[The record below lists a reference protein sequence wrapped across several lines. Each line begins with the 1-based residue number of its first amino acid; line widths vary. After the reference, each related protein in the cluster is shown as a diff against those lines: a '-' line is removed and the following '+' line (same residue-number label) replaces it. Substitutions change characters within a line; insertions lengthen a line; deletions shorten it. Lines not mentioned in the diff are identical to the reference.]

1 MSLAMHLA
9 VFIVFFV
16 GNIHPA
22 VSGQQV
28 TKDQVRISNKTC
40 HHQLPGP
47 AHIIRYSDN
56 NCSALVLRCYCIT
69 STSTNN
75 NLSEVQYALGHCFEG
90 CFITDPYNEYHNVSL
105 TGSFEEANYICSC
118 YNRIGRMCGKCT
130 NGYGPA
136 AYSFSLKC
144 VECNG
149 PFWKQLLYYILIAY
163 GPLTVFLAIIVVF
176 TISANSAPLHGWIF
190 VSQIMASSF
199 YMRTLTRTAE
209 LGHIDQYS
217 YRLLGCLYGIWNL
230 DFFRVLYKPFC
241 LHSSLST
248 LQVISLDFFIAA
260 YPLLII
266 VMLYGMVELYSHGC
280 RLMDFICRPF
290 LYCCIYFR
298 HSLDI
303 RTSLI
308 DAFGTFFSLSFVKL
322 FSTVVDVLAPSKVW
336 EFNGVSY
343 YPYFDGETKFFSN
356 KHLPLV
362 ILSLILLLIFNVLPL
377 ILLLLYSSPKTQ
389 FCIHLLPQQ
398 LQSIVFPFM
407 DNILSCY
414 KDGRCGTPNCR
425 YFAIV
430 YQITRMCIWSTFLW
444 TESAF
449 FYAVV
454 GVLLIITGLLV
465 SLIRPYKEAAY
476 NFQDTFFVLTLAIGF
491 VGNTALF
498 ITTVDDPRNKPFG
511 AGLIFIPI
519 CVHLFYI
526 LFYLGYKVWSL
537 RHRLLSCI
545 KWDLSKLLLSCI
557 HQIHQKIWERNVRE
571 EEISEVSRLIQ

>member
-1 MSLAMHLA
+1 M
-9 VFIVFFV
+9 
-16 GNIHPA
+16 
-22 VSGQQV
+22 
-28 TKDQVRISNKTC
+28 
-40 HHQLPGP
+40 
-47 AHIIRYSDN
+47 
-56 NCSALVLRCYCIT
+56 
-69 STSTNN
+69 
-75 NLSEVQYALGHCFEG
+75 
-90 CFITDPYNEYHNVSL
+90 SL
-105 TGSFEEANYICSC
+105 TGGFEEANYICSC

-176 TISANSAPLHGWIF
+176 TISTNSAPLHGWIF
-190 VSQIMASSF
+190 VSQIIASSF
-199 YMRTLTRTAE
+199 YMRTLTRMAE
-209 LGHIDQYS
+209 LGHTDQYS
-217 YRLLGCLYGIWNL
+217 YRLLGSLYGIWNL

-248 LQVISLDFFIAA
+248 LQVFSLEFLIAA

-266 VMLYGMVELYSHGC
+266 IMLYYIVELYSRGC
-280 RLMDFICRPF
+280 QLICFICRPF

-298 HSLDI
+298 HELNI

-322 FSTVVDVLAPSKVW
+322 FGTIVDVLAASKVW
-336 EFNGVSY
+336 VNNGVSY
-343 YPYFDGETKFFSN
+343 YVYYGGETKFFSN

-389 FCIHLLPQQ
+389 FCSHCLPQQ

-407 DNILSCY
+407 DNMLSCY
-414 KDGRCGTPNCR
+414 KDGRSGTPNCR
-425 YFAIV
+425 YFVVV
-430 YQITRMCIWSTFLW
+430 YQITRLCIWSTFLW
-444 TESAF
+444 TGSVL
-449 FYAVV
+449 FYPIA

-465 SLIRPYKEAAY
+465 SLVRPYKHALY
-476 NFQDTFFVLTLAIGF
+476 NFLDTFFLLTLAIGL
-491 VGNTALF
+491 VGNTVFFVAY
-498 ITTVDDPRNKPFG
+498 VDDPLNTSVSV
-511 AGLIFIPI
+511 GLILIPI

-526 LFYLGYKVWSL
+526 FFYLGYKVWSL
-537 RHRLLSCI
+537 RHRLWTCVM
-545 KWDLSKLLLSCI
+545 WDLSTLLLSCI
-557 HQIHQKIWERNVRE
+557 HRKTRRRNVRD
-571 EEISEVSRLIQ
+571 EEISEVSRLIR